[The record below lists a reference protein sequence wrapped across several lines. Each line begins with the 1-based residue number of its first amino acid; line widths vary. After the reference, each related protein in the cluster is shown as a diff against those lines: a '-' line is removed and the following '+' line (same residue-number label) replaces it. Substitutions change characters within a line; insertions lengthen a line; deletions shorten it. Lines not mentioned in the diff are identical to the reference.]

1 MSSLLPTFWKLCNID
16 RQLADTEPLPKVAS
30 YRDCFNTNMKSKYTI
45 ESTIDLPRYNL
56 KDRQLFD
63 LELLM
68 VGGFA
73 PLTGFM
79 NKEDYRSV
87 VDNMRLVDGAL
98 FPMPIVLDIPD
109 SADFAVGQA
118 VVLCD
123 QYGNPLAVMDI
134 ESRYTPDKEDEIKKV
149 YGTTDATHPGVRYL
163 KNQMHDTYLGGPVH
177 QLQLEVRH
185 DFKELRFTPEELK
198 AKFKERGW
206 DKVVAFQTR
215 NPMHRVHF
223 ELVKRAHEKTGA
235 PVLVHPVVGM
245 TREGDIDYITRVH
258 TYRVVCEKY
267 GQDFTFLALLPLAMR
282 MAGPREALWHMIV
295 RKNYGATHFIV
306 GRDHAGPGKDSNGEP
321 FYGPYEARDLAEK
334 YAKEVGIEVVPS
346 DELAYVK
353 KKGEYVSTDELAK
366 DDEVLGIS
374 GTEFRRRL
382 YAGEAIPDWFSFPES
397 IAELQVGVAKQKHRG
412 LTLFFTGLSGSGKST
427 VANIVSSKLLEIQD
441 REVTLLDG
449 DVIRNHLTSELGFS
463 KEHRDLNVQRVGFVA
478 SEITKHGGIAVCSLI
493 APYQAARGKAR
504 ELVEERGSFV
514 EVHVAT
520 PLEVCEKRDVKG
532 LYQKARAGL
541 IKGFTG
547 IDDPYE
553 EPTNAE
559 IVIDTSNESPEH
571 YAEIILKH
579 LADNNLITLK

>member
-1 MSSLLPTFWKLCNID
+1 MTDK
-16 RQLADTEPLPKVAS
+16 
-30 YRDCFNTNMKSKYTI
+30 KYSI
-45 ESTIDLPRYNL
+45 ESTLDLKRYNL

-63 LELLM
+63 LEMLM

-73 PLTGFM
+73 PLAGFM
-79 NKEDYRSV
+79 NEADYKSV
-87 VDNMRLVDGAL
+87 VDNMRLKDGQL
-98 FPMPIVLDIPD
+98 FPIPVVLDIPD
-109 SADFAVGQA
+109 SAEFSVGES

-134 ESRYTPDKEDEIKKV
+134 ESRYEPDKDEEVKKI
-149 YGTTDATHPGVRYL
+149 YGTDDMLHPGVRYV
-163 KNQMHDTYLGGPVH
+163 KNQMHDVYIGGPVH
-177 QLQLEVRH
+177 KLQLEARH
-185 DFKELRFTPEELK
+185 DFKDLRYTPEELK
-198 AKFKERGW
+198 AVFKEKGW

-223 ELVKRAHEKTGA
+223 ELVKRAHEKVGA

-267 GQDFTFLALLPLAMR
+267 GKDFTFLALLPLAMR
-282 MAGPREALWHMIV
+282 MAGPREALWHMII

-306 GRDHAGPGKDSNGEP
+306 GRDHAGPGKDSKGEP

-334 YAKEVGIEVVPS
+334 YADEVGIEVVPS
-346 DELAYVK
+346 DELAYVE
-353 KKGEYVSTDELAK
+353 KKGSYVSTDELEEG
-366 DDEVLGIS
+366 DETMGIS

-382 YAGEAIPDWFSFPES
+382 FADEDIPDWFSFPES
-397 IAELQVGVAKQKHRG
+397 IAELKVGVAKQRRRG
-412 LTLFFTGLSGSGKST
+412 VTIFFTGLSGSGKST
-427 VANIVSSKLLEIQD
+427 VANIVATKLLEVQD

-463 KEHRDLNVQRVGFVA
+463 KEHRDLNVQRVGYVA
-478 SEITKHGGIAVCSLI
+478 SEITKHGGIAICSLI
-493 APYQAARGKAR
+493 APYEQARAKAR

-514 EVHVAT
+514 EVYVST
-520 PLEVCEKRDVKG
+520 PIEVCEERDVKG
-532 LYQKARAGL
+532 LYQKARAGI

-553 EPTNAE
+553 EPARPEINMDTSKAE
-559 IVIDTSNESPEH
+559 AEVFAEEVIDFL
-571 YAEIILKH
+571 AENGLIIKK
-579 LADNNLITLK
+579 T